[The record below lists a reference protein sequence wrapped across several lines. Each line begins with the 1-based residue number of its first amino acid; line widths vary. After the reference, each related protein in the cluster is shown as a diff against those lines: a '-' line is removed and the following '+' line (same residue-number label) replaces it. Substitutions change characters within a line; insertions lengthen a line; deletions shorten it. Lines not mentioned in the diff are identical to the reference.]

1 MAVKLWVA
9 CACLF
14 FAMSGI
20 VCAQENKP
28 LKNADVI
35 AMVKGGLDDSTIL
48 MAIQASPSEF
58 DVSVPALIDL
68 KTQKVSET
76 LIRAMVAA
84 EAQKRGVVSS
94 VSNSSNASAASNSG
108 SNVSAARANAPANG
122 AGDSAANTNSAASRG
137 ESAKFTASLSLG
149 PAHFTAFPVDFYA
162 EEFVTMGANATAVSD
177 GKMYVGKGKLRFESV
192 GKQPRETTIV
202 EPLKPVAYVIALGK
216 ATETKTVFQG
226 VRGAPAMTPGISMFL
241 LPTNPQDPCE
251 NWDGVECMAMG
262 TETIG
267 GRSATKWDLKHS
279 FENETWHSYIWVDIR
294 LRVVS
299 KRQFNENVFELR
311 DIVEAPQAS
320 GLFEVP

>member
-68 KTQKVSET
+68 KSQKVSEK

-94 VSNSSNASAASNSG
+94 PDVNAGSNSR
-108 SNVSAARANAPANG
+108 SNVSGARANAPSYG
-122 AGDSAANTNSAASRG
+122 AGDSGANTNSAASRAD
-137 ESAKFTASLSLG
+137 SATAPVRYG

-162 EEFVTMGANATAVSD
+162 EEFLTLGANATAVSD
-177 GKMYVGKGKLRFESV
+177 GKMYVGKGRLRFESV

-202 EPLKPVAYVIALGK
+202 DPLKPAAYVIAAGK
-216 ATETKTVFQG
+216 ETETKTVFQG

-262 TETIG
+262 TETLG
-267 GRSATKWDLKHS
+267 GRTVTKWDLKHS
-279 FENETWHSYIWVDIR
+279 FENETWHTYIWVDVR
-294 LRVVS
+294 LHVVS
-299 KRQFNENVFELR
+299 KRQFNENIFALR